1 MKRSDSIF
9 KIALLIFFSASFD
22 FIEFVI
28 ATFYIPKFSIVSPTA
43 EYRFGGIIIII
54 GALICHFNLRIK
66 ILKHQFYSLIIMGI
80 CLTTTTPPEIIY
92 RGKGV
97 SFGDFCFAHMLVIG
111 YLIFV
116 PFTDIIEKYL
126 LEFNY
131 VNPYLILMSEAIFGF
146 ILISIYSSSDDPF
159 KEIKILYKEKTTG
172 EFLLLIFL
180 LFLYFAFSAGVNI
193 YKILVNGLYSPM
205 AKTLAV
211 YILNP
216 FLYIYYFIIEN
227 DFISDGERDYFY
239 FIINIIIA
247 VIISFFGFVFN
258 EFIVLSFRGLDYE
271 THFSISNRALNLE
284 KIEDL
289 KLIIDDEDENFNGE

>member
-1 MKRSDSIF
+1 
-9 KIALLIFFSASFD
+9 
-22 FIEFVI
+22 
-28 ATFYIPKFSIVSPTA
+28 
-43 EYRFGGIIIII
+43 
-54 GALICHFNLRIK
+54 
-66 ILKHQFYSLIIMGI
+66 MGI

-159 KEIKILYKEKTTG
+159 KDIKILYKEKTTG

-205 AKTLAV
+205 AKTL
-211 YILNP
+211 I
-216 FLYIYYFIIEN
+216 
-227 DFISDGERDYFY
+227 
-239 FIINIIIA
+239 
-247 VIISFFGFVFN
+247 
-258 EFIVLSFRGLDYE
+258 
-271 THFSISNRALNLE
+271 T
-284 KIEDL
+284 
-289 KLIIDDEDENFNGE
+289 